1 MSSRRL
7 AALAGAGAA
16 LAAWSL
22 FEAQWVQEGE
32 LEIRVP
38 GLPPE
43 LDGLTILHLSDFHAG
58 TPSLNTRT
66 MRRGVEFGARVQPDL
81 VVLTGDI
88 LSGPRA
94 REAVVRA
101 LERLRPPLGIFAV
114 LGNHDVGD
122 THDPFSRGIV
132 IDDWGAAPVTVLG
145 DSSAVVE
152 WRGCEIE
159 LGGVDPRPFADGVNL
174 PAERL
179 FTRPGA
185 VRVLLSH
192 FPDVPAEMPPGT
204 CSLALCGHLHGGQIC
219 LPGRNGKIRL
229 SHRSYRYNEGVYE
242 EPDVTVVVS
251 RGLGTTLVPFRLFA
265 RPEVS
270 LLRLRPRAGVRAGT
284 DARILDS

>member
-1 MSSRRL
+1 VSSRRL

-16 LAAWSL
+16 LAAWGL
-22 FEAQWVQEGE
+22 YEAQWVEERE
-32 LEIRVP
+32 LEIAVP
-38 GLPPE
+38 GLPPA
-43 LDGLTILHLSDFHAG
+43 LDGMTILHLSDFHAG
-58 TPSLNTRT
+58 TPSLN
-66 MRRGVEFGARVQPDL
+66 MRAVRRAAAFGARVQPDL
-81 VVLTGDI
+81 VALTGDI

-94 REAVVRA
+94 RDAVVHA
-101 LERLRPPLGIFAV
+101 MEGLSPPLGIFAV

-132 IDDWGAAPVTVLG
+132 IDDWGSAPVTVLR
-145 DSSAVVE
+145 DSSAVVN

-159 LGGVDPRPFADGVNL
+159 LAGVDPRLFADGTNQ
-174 PAERL
+174 PPERL

-192 FPDVPAEMPPGT
+192 FPAVPAQMPPGT

-219 LPGRNGKIRL
+219 LPGLHGKVRL
-229 SHRSYRYNEGVYE
+229 SHRNYRFNEGVFE
-242 EPDVTVVVS
+242 EPDATVVVS

-270 LLRLRPRAGVRAGT
+270 LLRLRPRTVVCDPT

>member
-1 MSSRRL
+1 VSSRRL
-7 AALAGAGAA
+7 AALASAGAA
-16 LAAWSL
+16 LAAWGL

-32 LEIRVP
+32 LEIGVP

-58 TPSLNTRT
+58 TPSLNTRA
-66 MRRGVEFGARVQPDL
+66 MRKGVDFGARLKPDL

-94 REAVVRA
+94 RDAVVHA

-122 THDPFSRGIV
+122 THDPFSHGIV
-132 IDDWGAAPVTVLG
+132 IDDWGAAPVTLLR

-159 LGGVDPRPFADGVNL
+159 IGGVDPRLFAERVNL

-219 LPGRNGKIRL
+219 LPGRTGKIRL
-229 SHRSYRYNEGVYE
+229 SHRSYRFNEGVFE

-251 RGLGTTLVPFRLFA
+251 RGLGTTLIPFRLFA

>member
-1 MSSRRL
+1 VSSRRL
-7 AALAGAGAA
+7 AALAGANAV

-22 FEAQWVQEGE
+22 FEAQWVEARE
-32 LEIRVP
+32 LEIGVP

-58 TPSLNTRT
+58 TPSLNVRA
-66 MRRGVEFGARVQPDL
+66 MRKGVDFGVRSQPDL
-81 VVLTGDI
+81 VAVTGDI

-94 REAVVRA
+94 RDAVVHA
-101 LERLRPPLGIFAV
+101 MEGLHPPLGIFAV

-132 IDDWGAAPVTVLG
+132 IDDWGSAPVTVLR

-152 WRGCEIE
+152 WHGCEIE
-159 LGGVDPRPFADGVNL
+159 LGGVDPRLFADGVNL
-174 PAERL
+174 PAELL

-192 FPDVPAEMPPGT
+192 FPDVPAKMPPGT
-204 CSLALCGHLHGGQIC
+204 CSLALSGHLHGGQIC
-219 LPGRNGKIRL
+219 LPGRSGKVRL
-229 SHRSYRYNEGVYE
+229 SHRSYRFDEGVFE
-242 EPDVTVVVS
+242 EPEVTVVVS

-270 LLRLRPRAGVRAGT
+270 LLRLRPRAGVRNGT
-284 DARILDS
+284 EARILGQ